1 MFVISSF
8 QSFLKFLTLK
18 FFSNYIFLLIFFLD
32 FIFFAFFYSRASV
45 FFKKFIIENFLKNL
59 PCFSLIKK
67 IFRYFFR
74 LRSRRKEK
82 ISFVASFLKKFYIG
96 KFALLFF
103 LFFLYSLRKD
113 LLLSFFYKYFY
124 FINFML

>member
-45 FFKKFIIENFLKNL
+45 FFKKFIMENFLKNL

-82 ISFVASFLKKFYIG
+82 FFSS
-96 KFALLFF
+96 LLFSKNF
-103 LFFLYSLRKD
+103 ISENSPFYS
-113 LLLSFFYKYFY
+113 FY
-124 FINFML
+124 FFFTRSGKIYYYPFFINIFTL

>member
-82 ISFVASFLKKFYIG
+82 FLSS
-96 KFALLFF
+96 LLFSKILYRKIRPFILFIFSLLAPERSIVILF
-103 LFFLYSLRKD
+103 L
-113 LLLSFFYKYFY
+113 
-124 FINFML
+124 

>member
-45 FFKKFIIENFLKNL
+45 FFKKFIMENFLKNL

-82 ISFVASFLKKFYIG
+82 FLSS
-96 KFALLFF
+96 LLFSKNF
-103 LFFLYSLRKD
+103 ISENSPFYS
-113 LLLSFFYKYFY
+113 FY
-124 FINFML
+124 FFFTRSGKIYYYPFFINIFTL

>member
-82 ISFVASFLKKFYIG
+82 ISFVASFLKNFISENSPFY
-96 KFALLFF
+96 
-103 LFFLYSLRKD
+103 S
-113 LLLSFFYKYFY
+113 FY
-124 FINFML
+124 FFFTRSGKSYCYPFFINIFTL

>member
-82 ISFVASFLKKFYIG
+82 FLSS
-96 KFALLFF
+96 LLFSKNF
-103 LFFLYSLRKD
+103 ISENSPFYS
-113 LLLSFFYKYFY
+113 FY
-124 FINFML
+124 FFFTHSGKIYCYPFFINIFTL